1 MTTYENFKL
10 EIDSDG
16 IALITWDMPGRSMNV
31 LSQGSMGDMA
41 SIIEKIMSDDAIKGA
56 VLTSGKDAFCAGA
69 DLSMMGGQA
78 GGGSG
83 GGSQEDRVKAMYEG
97 NLKFNMLL
105 RSLETCGKPVVAAI
119 NGTALGGGLEV
130 TLACH
135 YRVAADNPKTQ
146 IGLPEAKVGLLP
158 GGGGTQRL
166 PRLIGAQAAL
176 PLILQGTSLDPQKA
190 LKAGIVH
197 KVVPAGEL
205 VSAAKTWL
213 KEGLAQPKVKLGK
226 KGPEVYAIAIQP
238 WDREGYKVPGG
249 DPHSKGGGQV
259 FTIGN
264 ATLHKQTHGNFPAQK
279 YIMSC
284 VYEGLQ
290 VPIEAGLRIE
300 TRYFTKLLMDPRSK
314 AMIRSLF
321 LSMQELAKGARRP
334 AGIAP
339 FQVKKLG
346 ILGAGMMGA
355 GIAYVSAQA
364 GMEVVL
370 LDTDQANAEKGKAY
384 SERLLAKALERGK
397 TTQEKADKLLG
408 LIKPTTNYDDLK
420 GADLVIEAVFESRDI
435 KAEVTKKAEPMLAK
449 GGIYGSNTSTLPITG
464 LAEAAANPE
473 SFIGIHFF
481 SPVDKMQLVE
491 IIMGKKTSDETLA
504 KAMDYVK
511 QIRKTPI
518 VVNDSRGFY
527 TSRCFGTYVGEGL
540 AMLGEGV
547 PPAMIENV
555 GRMTGMPMAPLAL
568 NDEVSLDLAYKVR
581 EQTKKDLG
589 DKYVGSP
596 ADDLVKKM
604 VVELGRVGK
613 KAGKGFYDYPADGKK
628 KLWPGLADL
637 VGKSQDPDDLDVQEL
652 KNRFL
657 YIQALE
663 AARCFEEGVVTDVRD
678 ADVGAILGWGFA
690 PWAGG
695 PLSLIDMVGAKAFV
709 EACDKLA
716 QKYGPRF
723 TPSKLLRDMAE
734 KGDTFYTRF
743 APNKEKAAA

>member
-1 MTTYENFKL
+1 MTTYENFKF
-10 EIDSDG
+10 EVDGDG
-16 IALITWDMPGRSMNV
+16 IALVTWDMPGRSMNV
-31 LSQGSMGDMA
+31 LSQSSMGDMA

-78 GGGSG
+78 GGSGEGSK
-83 GGSQEDRVKAMYEG
+83 EDRVKAMYEG

-105 RSLETCGKPVVAAI
+105 RGLETCGKPVAAAI

-135 YRVAADNPKTQ
+135 YRVASDNPKTQ

-176 PLILQGTSLDPQKA
+176 PLILQGTSLSPEKA
-190 LKAGIVH
+190 LKAGILH
-197 KVVPAGEL
+197 KVVPAAEL
-205 VSAAKTWL
+205 VSAAKAWL
-213 KEGLAQPKVKLGK
+213 KEGLAQEKIKLGK
-226 KGPEVYAIAIQP
+226 KGPEVHAIAVQP
-238 WDREGYKVPGG
+238 WDMPGYKVPGG
-249 DPHSKGGGQV
+249 DPNGKGGSQV
-259 FTIGN
+259 FTVGN
-264 ATLHKQTHGNFPAQK
+264 ATLHKQTHGNFPAQR

-290 VPIEAGLRIE
+290 VPMEAGIRIE
-300 TRYFTKLLMDPRSK
+300 TRYFTKLLQDPRSK

-334 AGIAP
+334 SGVAP

-384 SERLLAKALERGK
+384 SEKLLKKALERGK

-435 KAEVTKKAEPMLAK
+435 KAEVTKKSEPMLAD

-464 LAEAAANPE
+464 LAEASAKPDN
-473 SFIGIHFF
+473 FIGIHFF

-527 TSRCFGTYVGEGL
+527 TSRCFGTYVGEGI

-555 GRMTGMPMAPLAL
+555 GKMTGMPMAPLAL
-568 NDEVSLDLAYKVR
+568 NDEVALDLAYKVR

-589 DKYVGSP
+589 DKYVSGP
-596 ADDLVKKM
+596 ADELLEEM
-604 VVELGRVGK
+604 VVKLGRVGK

-637 VGKSQDPDDLDVQEL
+637 VGKAQDPDDLEVQEL

-678 ADVGAILGWGFA
+678 ADVGAILGWGYA
-690 PWAGG
+690 PWSGG
-695 PLSLIDMVGAKAFV
+695 PLSLIDMVGTKEFV
-709 EACDKLA
+709 ETCDKLA

-723 TPSKLLRDMAE
+723 TPNKLLRDMAS
-734 KGDTFYTRF
+734 KGETFYGRF
-743 APNKEKAAA
+743 APSKEKAAA